1 MSTGLAAF
9 QTTNWSVILKAGQGS
24 EAALTKLCQLYWQP
38 LYAYIRHR
46 GQGVQSAQDLT
57 QSFFIHLLEHDAFRG
72 VAPAKGRFRSFLL
85 ASVRHFLANEW
96 NRGQTQKRGG
106 GVLTIALD
114 SGAAEGRYSSEPN
127 SKENPEKLY
136 EKTVGRGVA
145 RSSNGKSAPGVRQR
159 WTARPL

>member
-85 ASVRHFLANEW
+85 VCLKHFLENEW
-96 NRGQTQKRGG
+96 DKARTVKRGG
-106 GVLTIALD
+106 RCVFVSLEDLQPA
-114 SGAAEGRYSSEPN
+114 
-127 SKENPEKLY
+127 
-136 EKTVGRGVA
+136 
-145 RSSNGKSAPGVRQR
+145 
-159 WTARPL
+159 